1 MVPYNHNCHIWMSK
15 EVEEICFKVINWGDK
30 ASHKEQDKFL
40 WERGVLSM

>member
-1 MVPYNHNCHIWMSK
+1 MVPYNRNCHICMSK

-30 ASHKEQDKFL
+30 ASHKEQDQFL